1 MPRRTQRYS
10 KIGDTMKT
18 IDLSGKW
25 NYKTDIDNGQTIDSI
40 KFENNNFNLP
50 GSTCDNRI
58 GKKTEYFDKI
68 SKEAV
73 RAPRERYEYIAPLW
87 LQKTV
92 NIPNDTDGKTVRL
105 FMERVNIASELW
117 IDGVKTDRQI
127 IELSTPHIYNLTGKI
142 TPGEHMFTLKIDNRN
157 LLNLDTMASGYSV
170 DTQGYW
176 NGVIGRIELQYEEK
190 EHIDS
195 IQVYT
200 DDKGITLK
208 VVETS
213 DVHSPFKTENA
224 TITVN
229 VTSPKGDLLGEKI
242 FETKVFNSK
251 QVDYFRYD
259 ISKIDYWD
267 EFNPNLYTAT
277 VKYECN
283 GHTDIKSVK
292 FGMRTIKTENK
303 KILLNNRQISLRG
316 TIDCAIY
323 PLTGYPPMDI
333 EVWRKN
339 FKTIKSYGLNHVR
352 FHAWCPPECAFN
364 AADEI
369 GMYISIEMPLW
380 LNHDVCALETGED
393 PIHRQYFMQEAI
405 NISKTYGNHPSF
417 IMFSNGNENMG
428 DFDMLNDITTC
439 IKAYDNRR
447 IYTLTTN
454 FDHPIMPCEDYLCA
468 YEAGGHN
475 VRIQNCQDKAAENTS
490 LDYSSAVKDV
500 PVPIISFE
508 VGQYCVYPDVDLIEK
523 YTGNILPVNL
533 DAIKKF
539 MIEKN
544 VYHKLN
550 DYIKASGDLAVK
562 LYKEDIEAALRTK
575 DFGGF
580 ELLSLSDYTGQ
591 STATV
596 GILDVFYESKGLIS
610 HDEFKNFAGEAVPLF
625 KAKRIFKNTDTL
637 EAELDLY
644 DFGEKKIN
652 NPVYNLTVQNGKQ
665 VFYKTSTTESKVSI
679 PLNSITKSTMLSVI
693 LEVNGYKNTWRIFVF
708 AENKIE
714 NNVRMIKSEEELDDI
729 IKNGGKAIVTKECF
743 KNPIHGSFI
752 PVFWSPVHFPSQK
765 PCGAIIDNNH
775 RIFDDFPTEKYPD
788 YQWKR
793 LLDNS
798 IGTDISKFAGEVKPI
813 IETVPNF
820 FDNTASSP
828 LFETEIGK
836 AKLLFCGFDLD
847 GDYPEC
853 KQLLS
858 SITQYVNSDKF

>member
-1 MPRRTQRYS
+1 
-10 KIGDTMKT
+10 
-18 IDLSGKW
+18 
-25 NYKTDIDNGQTIDSI
+25 
-40 KFENNNFNLP
+40 
-50 GSTCDNRI
+50 
-58 GKKTEYFDKI
+58 
-68 SKEAV
+68 
-73 RAPRERYEYIAPLW
+73 
-87 LQKTV
+87 
-92 NIPNDTDGKTVRL
+92 
-105 FMERVNIASELW
+105 
-117 IDGVKTDRQI
+117 
-127 IELSTPHIYNLTGKI
+127 
-142 TPGEHMFTLKIDNRN
+142 
-157 LLNLDTMASGYSV
+157 
-170 DTQGYW
+170 
-176 NGVIGRIELQYEEK
+176 
-190 EHIDS
+190 
-195 IQVYT
+195 
-200 DDKGITLK
+200 
-208 VVETS
+208 
-213 DVHSPFKTENA
+213 
-224 TITVN
+224 
-229 VTSPKGDLLGEKI
+229 
-242 FETKVFNSK
+242 
-251 QVDYFRYD
+251 
-259 ISKIDYWD
+259 
-267 EFNPNLYTAT
+267 
-277 VKYECN
+277 
-283 GHTDIKSVK
+283 
-292 FGMRTIKTENK
+292 
-303 KILLNNRQISLRG
+303 
-316 TIDCAIY
+316 
-323 PLTGYPPMDI
+323 
-333 EVWRKN
+333 
-339 FKTIKSYGLNHVR
+339 
-352 FHAWCPPECAFN
+352 
-364 AADEI
+364 
-369 GMYISIEMPLW
+369 
-380 LNHDVCALETGED
+380 
-393 PIHRQYFMQEAI
+393 
-405 NISKTYGNHPSF
+405 
-417 IMFSNGNENMG
+417 
-428 DFDMLNDITTC
+428 
-439 IKAYDNRR
+439 
-447 IYTLTTN
+447 
-454 FDHPIMPCEDYLCA
+454 
-468 YEAGGHN
+468 
-475 VRIQNCQDKAAENTS
+475 
-490 LDYSSAVKDV
+490 
-500 PVPIISFE
+500 
-508 VGQYCVYPDVDLIEK
+508 
-523 YTGNILPVNL
+523 
-533 DAIKKF
+533 

-714 NNVRMIKSEEELDDI
+714 NNVSMIKSEEELDDI
-729 IKNGGKAIVTKECF
+729 IKNGGKAIVMKECF

-765 PCGAIIDNNH
+765 PCGAIIDNKH

-798 IGTDISKFAGEVKPI
+798 VGTDISKFAGEVKPI